1 MSFIYFLVSNQ
12 QCPSS
17 SNFVCGIPGK
27 PGQHGSNGA
36 PGRDGRDGR
45 DGAKGDQ
52 GLQGKTGPQGPRGN
66 KGLSGAEGPA
76 GAKGDRGPRGPP
88 GPKGSSELMP
98 SKNWKECVWRNLNDG
113 KDNGLVKVICV
124 LRTFNKRTIFIFKQ
138 I

>member
-1 MSFIYFLVSNQ
+1 MV
-12 QCPSS
+12 PM
-17 SNFVCGIPGK
+17 
-27 PGQHGSNGA
+27 GA
-36 PGRDGRDGR
+36 PGRDGR

-66 KGLSGAEGPA
+66 KGLSRAEGPA

-88 GPKGSSELMP
+88 GPKGSSEPMP
-98 SKNWKECVWRNLNDG
+98 YKNWKECVWRNLNDG
-113 KDNGLVKVICV
+113 KDNVPVKVICV